1 MKMSNLHKLLYLENL
16 NLLSITFDSCPIL
29 EILLTLQKL
38 LICTESLWLTKIYI
52 LVSLN
57 VLPRA
62 YMKHLKNFLI
72 QFAYENAREIQNLLQ
87 SGFRSLQTICIWLFK
102 FEKIYFPNPIK
113 MESKPQKH
121 CELSL
126 QFSPLLCMWRKIIK
140 NNKLVMK
147 KKKMASSIW

>member
-57 VLPRA
+57 VLPLA
-62 YMKHLKNFLI
+62 YMKHLKKFLI
-72 QFAYENAREIQNLLQ
+72 QNCPFKELKIENAGEIQNLLQ
-87 SGFRSLQTICIWLFK
+87 SGFRSLQTICI
-102 FEKIYFPNPIK
+102 
-113 MESKPQKH
+113 
-121 CELSL
+121 
-126 QFSPLLCMWRKIIK
+126 
-140 NNKLVMK
+140 
-147 KKKMASSIW
+147 